1 MKLLIVDDEK
11 LTREGIR
18 DSLGLESLG
27 ISQVLLED
35 DGIHGLK
42 TALEERPDIVLTDV
56 RMPRM
61 NGVQMA
67 ERILKEL
74 PGTSIIFMSAYSD
87 KEYLK
92 AAIKLKALGYVE
104 KPLDMEELASA
115 VKEAVDSSRNEK
127 ISQAAA
133 RLQEKEQ
140 LGHLSLLLSQ
150 PEEESLI
157 KAGQLAADLGLLSPI
172 PPASAALSLTVSLP
186 YPHCR
191 RNRWTE
197 SGIILWSISHPWTY
211 PRPMC

>member
-42 TALEERPDIVLTDV
+42 TALEVRPDIVLTDV

-74 PGTSIIFMSAYSD
+74 PETSIIFMSAYSD

-92 AAIKLKALGYVE
+92 AAIKPVSYTH
-104 KPLDMEELASA
+104 LDVYKRQAPVHASPA
-115 VKEAVDSSRNEK
+115 
-127 ISQAAA
+127 
-133 RLQEKEQ
+133 
-140 LGHLSLLLSQ
+140 H
-150 PEEESLI
+150 
-157 KAGQLAADLGLLSPI
+157 SPHDFA
-172 PPASAALSLTVSLP
+172 P
-186 YPHCR
+186 
-191 RNRWTE
+191 
-197 SGIILWSISHPWTY
+197 
-211 PRPMC
+211 